1 MHPSITM
8 YTFTHSFTFFFL
20 LHNTFLIS
28 LKGFTH
34 MHNRIHQ
41 LQVHILIHSVPLSVH
56 TCVCVHACVEIF
68 SNTGTS
74 QNMCLL
80 VSLSSTSPSHALQM
94 QFVCKCVHACVHM
107 CVLLCLRVL
116 GCMYVCVFAHVFA
129 CACVC
134 MCVCVLLWTHGSKD
148 IGIQRYC
155 PLMYKYQKND

>member
-41 LQVHILIHSVPLSVH
+41 LQVHILIHSVPFSFH
-56 TCVCVHACVEIF
+56 TCVCAPACVGIF
-68 SNTGTS
+68 SNTGAL
-74 QNMCLL
+74 QNKRLL

-94 QFVCKCVHACVHM
+94 QFVCKCVHACMHM
-107 CVLLCLRVL
+107 CVLLCLCVL
-116 GCMYVCVFAHVFA
+116 GCMYVCVFARV
-129 CACVC
+129 CVRARV
-134 MCVCVLLWTHGSKD
+134 CVCVCVCV
-148 IGIQRYC
+148 QRGYGKKIVHC
-155 PLMYKYQKND
+155 R